1 MFLYFIGPAKKLRSR
16 SDAICYGVLSGS
28 PSFYMAKKEGC
39 RIEIISLVDVSKVNG
54 PYRHQELRPGH
65 LWNLNGI

>member
-1 MFLYFIGPAKKLRSR
+1 MPYVMVPYRGLHHFIWQ
-16 SDAICYGVLSGS
+16 
-28 PSFYMAKKEGC
+28 KKEGC
-39 RIEIISLVDVSKVNG
+39 RVEIISLVGVSKVNG

>member
-1 MFLYFIGPAKKLRSR
+1 MANIMDP
-16 SDAICYGVLSGS
+16 DQS

-39 RIEIISLVDVSKVNG
+39 RVEIISLVDVSKVNG